1 MVKKII
7 KMDQIMSIGKP
18 KIIVVVLSSSMIGQL
33 PKIIV
38 KIIKNKLNHSL
49 LLLGSLNVLFN
60 FFTPSLNI
68 FP

>member
-1 MVKKII
+1 
-7 KMDQIMSIGKP
+7 MSIGKP